1 MQTIYPYRHKVPED
15 ALFFRSNATGQIY
28 AMDGYPPFPA
38 GFTQVTRAEYETYV
52 REHYLR

>member
-1 MQTIYPYRHKVPED
+1 MQTIYSYRHKVPED

-38 GFTQVTRAEYETYV
+38 GFTQVTRAEYEAYV
-52 REHYLR
+52 KEHHLR